1 MRFFLTY
8 LTMIFT
14 QTTENQ
20 GSEAR
25 LIARMAQRLLGAKST
40 AIEASPTF
48 NLFLGLSSA
57 SQWVASLTLVLVSFV
72 PAGMSAQVSNT
83 TQGTSY
89 TSIAAALDAANAGDA
104 ISVAAGAYSEPQLTI
119 DVEVTLTGAGSDQ
132 VTVVSTSNG
141 YACSITADN
150 VTISGLMLVGG
161 ASTTYGVKASSCDDL
176 ALSDVVVIGTGKSA
190 FDLNGVDTAT
200 LTNIEASSSADG
212 YGLAIS
218 SCVDVTVNGLVTA
231 N

>member
-1 MRFFLTY
+1 
-8 LTMIFT
+8 MIFT

-231 N
+231 NNAW